1 MTKNHFLFR
10 LFTEKS
16 TKKDFFE
23 KLLQKLLI
31 FFVQYDMM
39 LVTVRMPFRLRCG
52 YIGIIQSSPL
62 RSSARMLV
70 VLRRAI

>member
-31 FFVQYDMM
+31 FFVQY
-39 LVTVRMPFRLRCG
+39 VIISITVRTL
-52 YIGIIQSSPL
+52 ISGIL
-62 RSSARMLV
+62 L
-70 VLRRAI
+70 